1 MTLPPLLHASFLRM
15 LVVSRLVFYWEA
27 VGSLWPSPP
36 KFVWKG
42 FQKPKM
48 EKLCSLKVSLLIG
61 SLLIVLTELSE
72 SSCQKPECIL
82 ERQSEQLFQQHR
94 LLLWALCIWYR
105 LIHVSGRATLLFWNS
120 WWIHLS
126 SQGCPQIPSVAFG
139 RFRSSFINATASYI

>member
-1 MTLPPLLHASFLRM
+1 
-15 LVVSRLVFYWEA
+15 
-27 VGSLWPSPP
+27 
-36 KFVWKG
+36 
-42 FQKPKM
+42 M

-105 LIHVSGRATLLFWNS
+105 LIHLAELPCCSGIRDESTSAARVVLRSLQWHLAGSEAVLLMLQQA
-120 WWIHLS
+120 I
-126 SQGCPQIPSVAFG
+126 
-139 RFRSSFINATASYI
+139 FRNTAGIFPE